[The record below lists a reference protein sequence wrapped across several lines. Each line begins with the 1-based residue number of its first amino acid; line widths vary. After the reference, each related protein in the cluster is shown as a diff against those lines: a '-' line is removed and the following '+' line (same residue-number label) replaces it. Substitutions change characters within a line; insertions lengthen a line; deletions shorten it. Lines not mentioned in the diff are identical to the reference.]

1 MNNLLSFIT
10 SPEFLLYLKIIF
22 ISVGII
28 LLAAI
33 TILLSKA
40 SWLKYSILEDW
51 TEFFV
56 YRPFGV
62 KKTFKQWAKILKRL
76 EAENETEYKL
86 AVIEADSLLDEV
98 LNKMGIEGEV
108 LGEKLKQLK
117 LKPGIL
123 PNFEEIR
130 QAHKI
135 RNNIVHDPD
144 YRLNLAEAKKVVSIY
159 EQTFRGLEMF

>member
-10 SPEFLLYLKIIF
+10 SPEFLLYSKIIF
-22 ISVGII
+22 ISIGII

-33 TILLSKA
+33 IILLSKA
-40 SWLKYSILEDW
+40 SWLKYRMFEDW

-76 EAENETEYKL
+76 ETENETEYKL
-86 AVIEADSLLDEV
+86 AVIEADSLLDEI
-98 LNKMGIEGEV
+98 LKKMGIEGEV

-117 LKPGIL
+117 PGIL
-123 PNFEEIR
+123 PNFEEVR

-144 YRLNLAEAKKVVSIY
+144 YRLNLAEAKKVISIY
-159 EQTFRGLEMF
+159 EQVFRDLEMF

>member
-10 SPEFLLYLKIIF
+10 SPEFLLYSKIIF
-22 ISVGII
+22 ISIGII

-40 SWLKYSILEDW
+40 SWLKYRMYEDW

-76 EAENETEYKL
+76 ETENETEYKL

-98 LNKMGIEGEV
+98 LKKMGIEGEV
-108 LGEKLKQLK
+108 LGEKLKQI
-117 LKPGIL
+117 KPGIL
-123 PNFEEIR
+123 PNFEEIC

-144 YRLNLAEAKKVVSIY
+144 YRLDLAEAKKVVSIY
-159 EQTFRGLEMF
+159 EQAFRELEMF

>member
-1 MNNLLSFIT
+1 MNNLFSFIT
-10 SPEFLLYLKIIF
+10 SPEFLLYSKIIF
-22 ISVGII
+22 ISIGII

-33 TILLSKA
+33 FILLSKA
-40 SWLKYSILEDW
+40 SWLKYRMLEDW

-76 EAENETEYKL
+76 ETENETEYKL
-86 AVIEADSLLDEV
+86 AVIEADSLLDEI
-98 LNKMGIEGEV
+98 LKKMGIEGEV
-108 LGEKLKQLK
+108 LGERLKQ

-123 PNFEEIR
+123 PNFEEAW

-144 YRLNLAEAKKVVSIY
+144 YRLDLAEAKKVVSIY
-159 EQTFRGLEMF
+159 EQTFRDLEMF

>member
-10 SPEFLLYLKIIF
+10 SPGFLLYSKIIF
-22 ISVGII
+22 ISIGII

-33 TILLSKA
+33 AILLSKA
-40 SWLKYSILEDW
+40 SWLKYRMYEDW

-76 EAENETEYKL
+76 ETENETEYKL
-86 AVIEADSLLDEV
+86 AVIEADSLLDEI
-98 LNKMGIEGEV
+98 LKKMGIEGEV

-123 PNFEEIR
+123 PNFEEVW

-135 RNNIVHDPD
+135 RNNIVHDPG
-144 YRLNLAEAKKVVSIY
+144 YRLNLTEAKKVISIY
-159 EQTFRGLEMF
+159 EQTFRDLEMF

>member
-1 MNNLLSFIT
+1 MNNLFSFIT
-10 SPEFLLYLKIIF
+10 SPEFLLYSKIIF
-22 ISVGII
+22 ISIGII

-40 SWLKYSILEDW
+40 SWLKYRMYEDW

-76 EAENETEYKL
+76 ETENETEYKL
-86 AVIEADSLLDEV
+86 AVIEADSLLDEI
-98 LNKMGIEGEV
+98 LKKMGIEGEV
-108 LGEKLKQLK
+108 LGEKLKQIK
-117 LKPGIL
+117 SGIL
-123 PNFEEIR
+123 PNLEEVR

-144 YRLNLAEAKKVVSIY
+144 YRLNLAEAKKVISIY
-159 EQTFRGLEMF
+159 EQTFRDLEMF